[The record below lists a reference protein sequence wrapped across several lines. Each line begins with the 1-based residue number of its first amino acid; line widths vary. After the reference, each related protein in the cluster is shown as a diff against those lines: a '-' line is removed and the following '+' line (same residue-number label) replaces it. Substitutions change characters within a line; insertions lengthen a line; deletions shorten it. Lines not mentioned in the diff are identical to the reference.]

1 MIHINKIFAR
11 ELLLESLEQLKFK
24 GLNKDSISAS
34 LYEDNF
40 VYNKEHKILILSN
53 YIYGL
58 NENEIKYS
66 YLENINQEFINNYL
80 VHNKVLFD
88 ESCNFKQV
96 MKKNIYT
103 KLLILSSFKLQ
114 LYNLYENEYIFT
126 EEDII
131 KKLDKI

>member
-1 MIHINKIFAR
+1 MIYINKIFAR
-11 ELLLESLEQLKFK
+11 ELLLESLEQLKFR

-66 YLENINQEFINNYL
+66 YLENISQEFINNYL